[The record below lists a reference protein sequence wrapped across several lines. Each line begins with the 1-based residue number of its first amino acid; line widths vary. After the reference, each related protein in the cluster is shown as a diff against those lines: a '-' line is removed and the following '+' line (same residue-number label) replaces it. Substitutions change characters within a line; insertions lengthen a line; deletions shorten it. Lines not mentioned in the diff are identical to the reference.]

1 MEETVLTIKKQFVKR
16 YKNGYPLILEDAI
29 EDTSLLKNE
38 GQVITLVDNKNNF
51 LGKGYY
57 GKQNK

>member
-16 YKNGYPLILEDAI
+16 YKNGYPLIFEDAI

-38 GQVITLVDNKNNF
+38 GQVKIGRAHV
-51 LGKGYY
+51 
-57 GKQNK
+57 